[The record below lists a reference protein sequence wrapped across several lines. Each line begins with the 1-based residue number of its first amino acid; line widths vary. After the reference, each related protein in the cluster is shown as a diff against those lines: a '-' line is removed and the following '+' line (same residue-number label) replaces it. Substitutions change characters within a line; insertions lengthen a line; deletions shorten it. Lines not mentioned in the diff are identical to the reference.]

1 MLEISERKLIEL
13 QRNIFTIK
21 VITAVSR
28 FFVDKEKYEDLNERL
43 NYINEMYQSL
53 DKYQTLFN
61 TTENIEYKNYFEN
74 NFQSCFEVVEEQK
87 NILYPLFN
95 LNSLVFLENVKTN
108 IRDNFYEEVEKVI
121 NQFKHKDD
129 VAEYICYHGSK
140 DLNEI
145 LNYVLN
151 YDIQANLRALF
162 EQVKAQHV
170 ITYKHKDWISLG
182 AKLHA
187 GLNEIKLKGK
197 QDLFVDEYI
206 YKLSTYL
213 FLLTIFAY
221 DI

>member
-28 FFVDKEKYEDLNERL
+28 FFVDEEKYKDLIERL
-43 NYINEMYQSL
+43 DYINEMYQSL
-53 DKYQTLFN
+53 DKYQTLFD
-61 TTENIEYKNYFEN
+61 TTGNNEYKNYFEN
-74 NFQSCFEVVEEQK
+74 NFQTCFEVVEEQK
-87 NILYPLFN
+87 NILYPLFS

-108 IRDNFYEEVEKVI
+108 IRESFYIEMDKI
-121 NQFKHKDD
+121 ISQFKHKED

-145 LNYVLN
+145 LNYALN
-151 YDIQANLRALF
+151 YDIQPNLLTLF
-162 EQVKAQHV
+162 KQVKDQHV
-170 ITYKHKDWISLG
+170 ITYKHKEWISFG

-206 YKLSTYL
+206 YKLSTYR

>member
-28 FFVDKEKYEDLNERL
+28 FFVEEDKYEELNDRL
-43 NYINEMYQSL
+43 KYINEMYQSL
-53 DKYQTLFN
+53 DKYQTLFD
-61 TTENIEYKNYFEN
+61 TTGSAEYKNYFEN

-87 NILYPLFN
+87 SILYPLFS
-95 LNSLVFLENVKTN
+95 LNSLVFLENIKTN
-108 IRDNFYEEVEKVI
+108 IRDNFYVQMDKI
-121 NQFKHKDD
+121 ISQFKHKED
-129 VAEYICYHGSK
+129 VSEYICYHGSK

-145 LNYVLN
+145 LDYVLN
-151 YDIQANLRALF
+151 YDIQPNLRMLF

-206 YKLSTYL
+206 YKLSTYR